1 MFKLMHKNRKGLSLI
16 ELIVTIVVLGLVMG
30 LAGMIV
36 HTLTNSYN
44 ISADRWQVQNAVRL
58 ASTKFENNS
67 NLIINSKQVDIFYDQ
82 GVAEGINYNR
92 ETGVW
97 SWKGTTPVILPDA
110 TTEPQGDDYTYMYST
125 PAYDGDVFIGHLL
138 FIRNDSTHAETNSVL
153 FLNSEG
159 FGDVPVQVEFS
170 IGTNYLKGATPVQG
184 EDESDEDYADRL
196 AEAAADELDNKNNRA
211 YQSNSTHVYFKSG
224 NTEVI
229 AYETDTIYVSENL
242 AANKAVGMES
252 DQLIY
257 DADWLADDGAT
268 ALGYPCGWSEFKVN
282 SDGTATETQISGY
295 PTSLQVKSG
304 SDVVYTYDDTQIQQ
318 KGNVLRFLSPLSDK
332 SFEQGTGS
340 ATQEKPTC
348 LNQWLFD
355 DMSALSE
362 TVLDN
367 LRNFRDE
374 VLRGTEFGDWFIHQY
389 YYVWSPFLIENTAF
403 LKPVY
408 KAIMVPVSYVCDFVA
423 SL

>member
-1 MFKLMHKNRKGLSLI
+1 MFKLMHKNRKGLSLV

-30 LAGMIV
+30 LAGMI
-36 HTLTNSYN
+36 LYQITNSYN
-44 ISADRWQVQNAVRL
+44 HSAERWQVQNAVRL
-58 ASTKFENNS
+58 ASSKFENNS
-67 NLIINSKQVDIFYDQ
+67 NLIINSKQVDIFYDP

-97 SWKGTTPVILPDA
+97 SWRGTTPVILPDA

-125 PAYDGDVFIGHLL
+125 PAYDGEVFIGHLL
-138 FIRNDSTHAETNSVL
+138 FIRNDSTHAQTNSVL

-170 IGTNYLKGATPVQG
+170 IGTNYLEGETPVQG

-196 AEAAADELDNKNNRA
+196 AEAAANELDNKNNRA

-224 NTEVI
+224 NTDVI

-242 AANKAVGMES
+242 ASNKTVGMENG
-252 DQLIY
+252 QLIY
-257 DADWLADDGAT
+257 DASWFSGEGAS
-268 ALGYPCGWSEFKVN
+268 AVAYPCGWCEFKSDN
-282 SDGTATETQISGY
+282 SNIAGY
-295 PTSLQVKSG
+295 PTDLFVNN
-304 SDVVYTYDDTQIQQ
+304 DDNNYTDEQIQQ
-318 KGNVLRFLSPLSDK
+318 KGNILRFLSPLSDK
-332 SFEQGTGS
+332 SFEKGSGS

-355 DMSALSE
+355 DMSAFSE

-389 YYVWSPFLIENTAF
+389 YYVWSPFLIDNTAF

-408 KAIMVPVSYVCDFVA
+408 KAIMVPVSYVCDFIA